1 MNRNSIAAM
10 IFASLFFCI
19 LAVLNH
25 FTATDLQANQEV
37 TINDFEKAKGIA
49 PHIIIEN
56 VSENTPQSTVIQNN
70 EAIVAAYKK
79 FLLTPPSYLKNTDIR
94 GGFYLNEQKDLIITP
109 SIKKRFDYFFLMTNH
124 IPLPDIIKII
134 QGHLY
139 NELTEPAL
147 STAND
152 LLIDYVDYFKQYNAL
167 LESHSPKD
175 NHNVYQLAEY
185 ISQLRTDIL
194 GEQVSEIFF
203 EKSQALRNQS
213 LNRLA
218 TENNLHQFS
227 TTTELPEDLKI
238 NQQATLSYSRSKQTI
253 NKALKEGASNVEL
266 QVLRTQLYSA
276 EAALRLQKLDTQRA
290 QWNQHLVNY
299 QSLNQQLI
307 QTNMSPQQISLQ
319 LNATFSQNHG
329 LTELQIS
336 QLAAQ
341 ASMSSIKK

>member
-25 FTATDLQANQEV
+25 FTATNVQSNLKV
-37 TINDFEKAKGIA
+37 TTNDIEINKVIA
-49 PHIIIEN
+49 SQSTVKN
-56 VSENTPQSTVIQNN
+56 AVENTPQYRVLPSN
-70 EAIVAAYKK
+70 EVAIAAYEN
-79 FLLTPPSYLKNTDIR
+79 FLLAPPRYLKGTDIR
-94 GGFYLNEQKDLIITP
+94 GGFYLNEQKELIITP

-175 NHNVYQLAEY
+175 NHNVYQLAEH
-185 ISQLRTDIL
+185 ISQLRIDIL

-203 EKSQALRNQS
+203 GKSQALQDQS

-218 TENNLHQFS
+218 TKNSYHQFS
-227 TTTELPEDLKI
+227 TTTDLPEELKI

-253 NKALKEGASNVEL
+253 NKALNEGASDTEL
-266 QVLRTQLYSA
+266 QALRTQLYGA
-276 EAALRLQKLDTQRA
+276 EAAIRLKKLDTQRA
-290 QWNQHLVNY
+290 QWSQHIVNF
-299 QSLNQQLI
+299 QALNEQLI
-307 QTNMSPQQISLQ
+307 QTRMSPQQISSQ
-319 LNATFSQNHG
+319 LNATFSQNYN